1 VPFILPCRLDETSHA
16 VGLRLNHRAL
26 EAIAGLVVETIALL
40 RLVCEGIPLTV
51 HHFRCRNFM
60 VAEQVKLRGP
70 ATLGA
75 AAHL

>member
-1 VPFILPCRLDETSHA
+1 MKMEMHSAIHLASRLDETSHA

-26 EAIAGLVVETIALL
+26 EAIAGLL

-51 HHFRCRNFM
+51 HHFRCRNFI